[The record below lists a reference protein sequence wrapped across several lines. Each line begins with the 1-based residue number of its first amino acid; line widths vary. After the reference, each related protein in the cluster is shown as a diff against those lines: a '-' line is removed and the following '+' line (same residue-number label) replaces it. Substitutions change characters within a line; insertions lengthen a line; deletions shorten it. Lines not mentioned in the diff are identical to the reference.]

1 VRHCIHHRP
10 KRSTGSPIGWYAP
23 LTATTACVDTELGGS
38 VSVMGI
44 DQAFAA
50 LADPVRIEIVTRLS
64 RGPASVS
71 EIAEPYAMSM
81 RGILKQVQVVEDA
94 GLVTT
99 VKDGRV
105 RRCELQSR
113 RLDEATRWIERVRH
127 RWERR
132 MDRLEDYAKE
142 EATR

>member
-1 VRHCIHHRP
+1 
-10 KRSTGSPIGWYAP
+10 
-23 LTATTACVDTELGGS
+23 
-38 VSVMGI
+38 MGI

-50 LADPVRIEIVTRLS
+50 LADPVRVEIVTRLS

-71 EIAEPYAMSM
+71 EIAEPYRMSL
-81 RGILKQVQVVEDA
+81 RGVLKHVQVLEEA

-99 VKDGRV
+99 VKEGRV

-113 RLDEATRWIERVRH
+113 RLDEATRWLERVRT

-132 MDRLEDYAKE
+132 IDRLEQYTKSE
-142 EATR
+142 GTR

>member
-1 VRHCIHHRP
+1 
-10 KRSTGSPIGWYAP
+10 
-23 LTATTACVDTELGGS
+23 
-38 VSVMGI
+38 MGI

-71 EIAEPYAMSM
+71 EIAEPYAMSL
-81 RGILKQVQVVEDA
+81 RGILKHVQVLEDA
-94 GLVTT
+94 GLVVT
-99 VKDGRV
+99 VKEGRV

-113 RLDEATRWIERVRH
+113 RLDEATRWLERVRH

-132 MDRLEDYAKE
+132 MDRLEEYAKE
-142 EATR
+142 EGTR